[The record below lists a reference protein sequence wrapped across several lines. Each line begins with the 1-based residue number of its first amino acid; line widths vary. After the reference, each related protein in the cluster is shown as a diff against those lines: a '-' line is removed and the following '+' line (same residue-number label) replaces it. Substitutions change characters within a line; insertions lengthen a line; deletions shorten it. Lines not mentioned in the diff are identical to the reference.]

1 MADTLLRLESFPFDS
16 KQDGYDDDGYPI
28 YDRAIG
34 ADVLRQ
40 TFAKFFSDGVFPSPA
55 DTLQVSKAASGI
67 AVTVKPGLFIIN
79 GAMGVVKNQTMINLV
94 DGTQVGKVTYSIML
108 RFDENDDKRSCYI
121 RVANGGAGA
130 AAVQPESGVGIKE
143 YRLATVEVPNGAT
156 DMSGAKIVN
165 EKGLAICP
173 YAAPFEEID
182 LSEVVRDAQNQA
194 ENVLQAYLAYVDKYY
209 SLVQSAVDGTT
220 AAELRKEID
229 HIKQVAIN
237 SDSLDSNYFAMQDI
251 DGDKVNKLGLVANAI
266 KEREL
271 SNNVVT
277 EEKISASAVTTDKL
291 EDNAVTSA
299 KLSVDLQNKIGVL
312 DTSTWDADRYL
323 TFTNS
328 LSGDDAKN
336 TFVTE
341 HVTKSVFNKWE
352 IDKQI
357 AYLNAIPTASQTRL
371 GGFFDYTGTSWE
383 NLKKYGNEAP
393 IAAVK
398 PAVGKIRNVTIT
410 GYGSVPCAIVGVR
423 ADTKVSGGK
432 AAFTFDCKKLLFKD
446 KLNDGYVNDGYDTW
460 TIYAK
465 LNNEVFGKIESGV
478 KSLIEDV
485 VKDKIYCTG
494 YSGNAVKGTFN
505 AKVWVMSN
513 GELFGSK
520 VTTLQDGAQYE
531 LFSSGGAKSRKKTM
545 IGGTTSFD
553 NYYWTRTPFKSNYG
567 WDSCSEVNDN
577 GSMVSSS
584 SNYMNEP
591 SGIPIAF
598 CI

>member
-40 TFAKFFSDGVFPSPA
+40 TFAKFFSDGVFPNPA

-94 DGTQVGKVTYSIML
+94 DGTQVGNVIYSILL
-108 RFDENDDKRSCYI
+108 RYDENDDKRSCYI
-121 RVANGGAGA
+121 RVANGGAGGNA
-130 AAVQPESGVGIKE
+130 PEPEETASVKE
-143 YRLATVEVPNGAT
+143 YRLATVTVPNGAT
-156 DMSGAKIVN
+156 DMSGAIIKN

-209 SLVQSAVDGTT
+209 SLVQSAVDGTA

-251 DGDKVNKLGLVANAI
+251 DEDKVNKLGLVANAI

-271 SNNVVT
+271 SNNAVT
-277 EEKISASAVTTDKL
+277 AEKISASAVTTDKL
-291 EDNAVTSA
+291 EDNAVTSP

-398 PAVGKIRNVTIT
+398 PAVGSIRNVTIT
-410 GYGSVPCAIVGVR
+410 GYGSVPCAIAGVR

-505 AKVWVMSN
+505 AKVWVMSK
-513 GELFGSK
+513 GELFGAK
-520 VTTLQDGAQYE
+520 VATLQDGAQYE
-531 LFSSGGAKSRKKTM
+531 LFSSGGAEARKKTM

-553 NYYWTRTPFKSNYG
+553 NYYWTRTPFESNYG
-567 WDSCSEVNDN
+567 WDSCSEVNGT

-584 SNYMNEP
+584 SNYMDEP